1 PVGFR
6 RSEEESGSET
16 GDETQLTIREEQYR
30 NQRRSKGVLKSPLN
44 RTALTL
50 VGVSA
55 CVLAVVCGPQ
65 LSCPLTVKV
74 TLHVPE
80 NFIADGS
87 SFVISEGSYLDVSD
101 WLNPAQLS
109 LFYQVNSSS
118 PWVQD
123 LCGQRTT
130 DACEQ
135 ICDPETV
142 LHQSLIALGCV
153 CDKEAMHMPLIV

>member
-1 PVGFR
+1 
-6 RSEEESGSET
+6 
-16 GDETQLTIREEQYR
+16 
-30 NQRRSKGVLKSPLN
+30 VLKSPLS
-44 RTALTL
+44 RTTLTL

-55 CVLAVVCGPQ
+55 CVLAVVCGSQ

-80 NFIADGS
+80 HFIADGS
-87 SFVISEGSYLDVSD
+87 RFVISEGSYLDVSD

-109 LFYQVNSSS
+109 LFYQVNASS

-135 ICDPETV
+135 ICDPETDV
-142 LHQSLIALGCV
+142 TYLAPDSKKMQRDI
-153 CDKEAMHMPLIV
+153 